1 MHVGRWEY
9 QEMDTEDRTARKNKR
24 MLNRRIRDDVKE
36 EMEITWQRKAEQA

>member
-1 MHVGRWEY
+1 
-9 QEMDTEDRTARKNKR
+9 MDTEDRTARKNKQ